1 MKKGVCVSLL
11 TDKLSM
17 RGRRGFSRRP
27 TAAFCPKRVR
37 GKNVLWRFARGA
49 LRPLTGVP
57 QLQRKSK
64 TQKYYRPRRGIET
77 ARRAYENLRGTRQ
90 AAMNTCNFPRFTPA
104 LCRLTQKPYPSIRT
118 AFSPIASPQN
128 KTPQKAGLKN
138 NMRRRRQRVSQS

>member
-11 TDKLSM
+11 TDKLSTA
-17 RGRRGFSRRP
+17 RAARFFEKAYGR
-27 TAAFCPKRVR
+27 FCPKRVH

-90 AAMNTCNFPRFTPA
+90 TAMNTCNFPRFAPA